1 MDKTKFQFIISLT
14 ILWLIG
20 CAAPHAMNDFFGV
33 KMNPEDEAK
42 FKITSYSQNYGAS
55 FTGSP
60 TMDQKF
66 YAYGETIKNDLV
78 IKITNETQQ
87 PVEINYQTD
96 QFYIYTPDGKEFVL
110 RKPQIDKYPSVSAI
124 EPGQSVQFKLM
135 LPTDYWRSVG
145 MTTPNTEDAKLVE
158 DFWKGLDQQNFS
170 REKIKK
176 IKILLAGKTL
186 IVMKPLPKGK

>member
-1 MDKTKFQFIISLT
+1 MQNKKINLIISAA
-14 ILWLIG
+14 ILWLLS

-55 FTGSP
+55 YTGSQ
-60 TMDQKF
+60 TMDSKF
-66 YAYGETIKNDLV
+66 YAYGEMDRNDLV
-78 IKITNETQQ
+78 IKVTNETKQ
-87 PVEINYQTD
+87 PIEINYQTD
-96 QFYIYTPDGKEFVL
+96 QFYIYTPGDKEFVL
-110 RKPQIDKYPSVSAI
+110 RKPQVDKYPSASAI
-124 EPGQSVQFKLM
+124 KPGKSVQFKLM
-135 LPTDYWRSVG
+135 LPSDFWRSVG
-145 MTTPNTEDAKLVE
+145 MTAPNSEDAKLVE

-186 IVMKPLPKGK
+186 IVMKPLPKK

>member
-1 MDKTKFQFIISLT
+1 MAKIKTMLIAGLA

-20 CAAPHAMNDFFGV
+20 CAAPPAMNDFFGV
-33 KMNPEDEAK
+33 KMKPEDEK
-42 FKITSYSQNYGAS
+42 RFRITSYSQNYGAS

-66 YAYGETIKNDLV
+66 YAYGELIKNDLV
-78 IKITNETQQ
+78 IKITNETQDS
-87 PVEINYQTD
+87 VALNYQTD

-110 RKPQIDKYPSVSAI
+110 RKPQIDEYPSASFIA
-124 EPGQSVQFKLM
+124 PGQSVQFKLM
-135 LPTDYWRSVG
+135 LPSDFWRSVG

-158 DFWKGLDQQNFS
+158 DFWKGLDQKNFS

-186 IVMKPLPKGK
+186 IVMKPLPKK